1 MKLIIIL
8 LTELLVYMVGFLIG
22 KIEVT
27 EESLKYHRQAA
38 ESEIKAARVNMVIRS
53 YRNQLL
59 REETRIRALPKEKQE
74 ENALKYID
82 VKAKLELIR
91 KIEEDVAN
99 EMQEI

>member
-8 LTELLVYMVGFLIG
+8 LAELLVYMVGFLIG
-22 KIEVT
+22 KIAVT

>member
-8 LTELLVYMVGFLIG
+8 LTYMVGFLIG
-22 KIEVT
+22 KIAVT
-27 EESLKYHRQAA
+27 EESLKYRRQAA

-59 REETRIRALPKEKQE
+59 REETQIRVLPKEKQE

>member
-1 MKLIIIL
+1 MKFIIIFL
-8 LTELLVYMVGFLIG
+8 PELLVYMVGLLVG
-22 KIEVT
+22 KIAVKD
-27 EESLKYHRQAA
+27 ESLKYYRQAA

-74 ENALKYID
+74 ENALKYIE

-99 EMQEI
+99 EM

>member
-22 KIEVT
+22 KIAVT
-27 EESLKYHRQAA
+27 EESLKYHIQAA

>member
-1 MKLIIIL
+1 MKFIIIFL
-8 LTELLVYMVGFLIG
+8 IELLVYFVGFLVG
-22 KIEVT
+22 KLAIKDEL
-27 EESLKYHRQAA
+27 LKYRSQAV

-53 YRNQLL
+53 YRNRLL
-59 REETRIRALPKEKQE
+59 REETRISSLPKEKQE

>member
-1 MKLIIIL
+1 MKFIIIF
-8 LTELLVYMVGFLIG
+8 LTELLVYMVGFLVG
-22 KIEVT
+22 KIAVKD
-27 EESLKYHRQAA
+27 ESLKYYRQAA

-74 ENALKYID
+74 ENALKYIE
-82 VKAKLELIR
+82 VKAKLKLIR

-99 EMQEI
+99 EM

>member
-22 KIEVT
+22 KIAVT
-27 EESLKYHRQAA
+27 EESLKYHRQVA